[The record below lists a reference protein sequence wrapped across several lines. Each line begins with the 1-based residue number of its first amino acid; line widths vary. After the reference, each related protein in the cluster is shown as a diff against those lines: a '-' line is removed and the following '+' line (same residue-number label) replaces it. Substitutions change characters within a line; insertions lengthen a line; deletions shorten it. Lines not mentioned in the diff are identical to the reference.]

1 MDRKISRNEK
11 RKYSNGEKLAL
22 VEDEN
27 TSAVINIAQKDDSNI
42 FEVLLNLW
50 INNLQ
55 FIILKCFRFCLLVM
69 FSFYFTFTV
78 YKIVLNAAAF
88 MDRKGK
94 KKAI

>member
-1 MDRKISRNEK
+1 
-11 RKYSNGEKLAL
+11 
-22 VEDEN
+22 
-27 TSAVINIAQKDDSNI
+27 
-42 FEVLLNLW
+42 
-50 INNLQ
+50 
-55 FIILKCFRFCLLVM
+55 M